1 MKFYQ
6 ECVFHAK
13 IVSCVMYIIQ
23 RYMEG
28 LIGDREREVRIVVV
42 VLG

>member
-6 ECVFHAK
+6 ECVFHTK
-13 IVSCVMYIIQ
+13 IVSCVICIIQ
-23 RYMEG
+23 KYMEG